1 MSELTSKWSVNASL
15 LQSHRS
21 IFISSQTFLIAV
33 GAILLETDKP
43 EWLLWLLAVSGW
55 TIIWWFWFRVV
66 VIRARFADY
75 YKFQIDDKNKANF
88 DNCSEEEYVKNKE
101 KRDSINN
108 KINKSNW
115 RTTRKKMDF
124 GLPVIFS
131 TIWLALL
138 VVRHYCLA

>member
-1 MSELTSKWSVNASL
+1 MSELISIWSVNQSL
-15 LQSHRS
+15 LQSYRS

-43 EWLLWLLAVSGW
+43 EWLLWFLAVSGW

-66 VIRARFADY
+66 VIRARVADY
-75 YKFQIDDKNKANF
+75 YKFQIDDNNKAIF
-88 DNCSEEEYVKNKE
+88 DNCLEEEYVKNKE

-115 RTTRKKMDF
+115 GTTRKKMDL

-138 VVRHYCLA
+138 IVRHCLA